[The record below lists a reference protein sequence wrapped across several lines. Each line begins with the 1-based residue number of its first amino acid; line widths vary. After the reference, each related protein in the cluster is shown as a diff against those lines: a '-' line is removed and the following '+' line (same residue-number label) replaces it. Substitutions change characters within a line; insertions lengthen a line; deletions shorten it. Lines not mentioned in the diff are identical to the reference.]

1 MSSDTS
7 IILAAIIAGFAI
19 LGYLAKRE
27 LDRIREQTKPDETL
41 LEWVKESQETMRDST
56 KTLNQRLDNAARVIA
71 GVQKSVG
78 EMSEIGRG
86 IRELQEFLQSPKL
99 RGNIGEA
106 VLKDLITQIM
116 PKNAFFLQHSFKSG
130 EKVDAA
136 LKTDA
141 GLLPIDSK
149 FPMENFRKMM
159 AEEKKEDRERAKKE
173 FAKDVKGHVE
183 EIAKKYIVPEE
194 GTMDFALMY
203 IPAETVYY
211 EIVSMPEI
219 LEYARERRVYPVSAT
234 TLYAHL
240 QLILTSFEGKR
251 IERQARQVLAA
262 IRAIQKDY
270 HKVEGNLG
278 VLGRH
283 VGNAYNMMNTVV
295 TSFTQLGHRISDT
308 RTLGEGTREEAKQLE
323 TGEES

>member
-1 MSSDTS
+1 MSSETS
-7 IILAAIIAGFAI
+7 IILAAIIAGFA
-19 LGYLAKRE
+19 LLLFVVKRE
-27 LDRIREQTKPDETL
+27 LDRIREQTRPDEAL
-41 LEWVKESQETMRDST
+41 VERVKSSQEEIRDAT
-56 KTLNQRLDNAARVIA
+56 KILHQRLDNAARTI
-71 GVQKSVG
+71 GGLQKSVG

-86 IRELQEFLQSPKL
+86 MRELQEFLQSPKL

-106 VLKDLITQIM
+106 VLKDLITQVM

-149 FPMENFRKMM
+149 FPMENFRRMIK
-159 AEEKKEDRERAKKE
+159 EEKGTVREQAKKE
-173 FAKDVKGHVE
+173 FARDVKGHVDD
-183 EIAKKYIVPEE
+183 IASKYIVPEE

-211 EIVSMPEI
+211 EIVNIPEV
-219 LEYARERRVYPVSAT
+219 LEYARDRRVYPVSPT

-251 IERQARQVLAA
+251 IERQARQVLAS

-270 HKVEGNLG
+270 QKVEGNLG
-278 VLGRH
+278 ILGRH
-283 VGNAYNMMNTVV
+283 IGNAYNTMNTLV
-295 TSFTQLGHRISDT
+295 TSFTQLGHRIADT
-308 RTLGEGTREEAKQLE
+308 RTLGEEAKEEVKQLE
-323 TGEES
+323 AGEGK